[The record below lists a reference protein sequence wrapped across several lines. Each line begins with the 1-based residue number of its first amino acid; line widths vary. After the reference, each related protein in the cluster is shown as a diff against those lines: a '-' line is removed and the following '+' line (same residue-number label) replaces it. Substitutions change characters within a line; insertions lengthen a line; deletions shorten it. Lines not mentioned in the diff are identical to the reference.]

1 VTLADFR
8 AKFRPTGTGIV
19 ERSTTRFL
27 GAMLTL
33 DALFVIISSNIW
45 STLSQKK
52 SEVAASTG
60 TGAVSVQSDGCGS
73 NMIERV

>member
-8 AKFRPTGTGIV
+8 AKFRTAGTGIS
-19 ERSTTRFL
+19 EGSTTSFL

-33 DALFVIISSNIW
+33 DALFVIISSHIW

-52 SEVAASTG
+52 FEVAAG
-60 TGAVSVQSDGCGS
+60 TGAVSMQSEGCGS